1 MTDAS
6 RQQMRGW
13 LREIL
18 VRTGETPTA
27 LARRAGLAQSTLTRF
42 LNSDDAPMLGLR
54 SVAKIAAAA
63 DMEPPLLG
71 TPVVSAI
78 PARHVAEADA
88 TPFEGEMPDER
99 LRAILSLVI
108 GGRKAAVPWLIRN
121 TVLKFAGYLPG
132 DIAIV
137 DLGETARE
145 SSIVCAQVYQ
155 WEQGRARTVFRI
167 YEPPYLVAA
176 TDAPQARRPLVV
188 DNNQVIIK
196 AKPKP

>member
-1 MTDAS
+1 MSQEIEALLRACDAVY
-6 RQQMRGW
+6 
-13 LREIL
+13 E
-18 VRTGETPTA
+18 
-27 LARRAGLAQSTLTRF
+27 QSPLPLPQYVKS
-42 LNSDDAPMLGLR
+42 LNS
-54 SVAKIAAAA
+54 AAAA
-63 DMEPPLLG
+63 VRAELAREPVEL
-71 TPVVSAI
+71 S
-78 PARHVAEADA
+78 
-88 TPFEGEMPDER
+88 DER

-167 YEPPYLVAA
+167 YEPPSLVAA

-196 AKPKP
+196 GVVTDTLRLGLVQ